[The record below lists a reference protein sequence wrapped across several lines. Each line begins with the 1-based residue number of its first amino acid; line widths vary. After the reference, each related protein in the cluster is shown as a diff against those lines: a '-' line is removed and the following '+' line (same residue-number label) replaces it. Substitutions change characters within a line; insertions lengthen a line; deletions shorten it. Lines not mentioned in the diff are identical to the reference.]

1 MDSNIAPTE
10 AQDRQ
15 NALDFVL
22 RRIKEET
29 ANVTSLN
36 QKFNR
41 LRMPKTRNL
50 SVRNKVTKQRNEI
63 RLNILKIKDILQD
76 LAKQK
81 IMVESVPLPEN
92 DLDPED
98 IIEKLDKIDPEKVS
112 RIMQLLEINCPRDDG
127 WENDTYNKVIYEIK
141 HREDRLRW
149 DILIEILSAE
159 MA

>member
-98 IIEKLDKIDPEKVS
+98 IIEKLDKIDPEKVY
-112 RIMQLLEINCPRDDG
+112 P
-127 WENDTYNKVIYEIK
+127 
-141 HREDRLRW
+141 
-149 DILIEILSAE
+149 
-159 MA
+159 